1 MLLLA
6 ERKKK
11 LISARSFP
19 ANVRSGKLI
28 IVMLDSRGFRGFT
41 QHNLRQPASSFSKLT
56 ALAQSKAL
64 CESLRSSSN
73 LHEIC
78 SPLAP
83 WCPYQVLS
91 RDEPRPVETSGWHLG
106 ILEPLLSCQTS
117 CAESSAQ
124 GLAEAG

>member
-6 ERKKK
+6 EKE

-28 IVMLDSRGFRGFT
+28 IVMLDSRGFSRIPP